1 MTTKRTTHRSTANR
15 KLYAVRGKDGRFKDV
30 QTYKRAHRRDLATK
44 SEAERTVKG
53 WAILW
58 PDGSLRSARASRG
71 DAVALAGSTGCLI
84 VRCTITLHE
93 PKACKARA
101 RKATHNGSTR

>member
-1 MTTKRTTHRSTANR
+1 MTTTRTTHRSTKGT
-15 KLYAVRGKDGRFKDV
+15 KLYAGRDKAGRFRDV

-71 DAVALAGSTGCLI
+71 DAVALAGSTGFLI

-101 RKATHNGSTR
+101 RGAK